1 MTHLEKCKIITN
13 KMKALGLDTSH
24 LDEIQ
29 EELSI
34 LERPWLS
41 KIKYSVKKHYS
52 HLKGEMFESLEMTSL
67 LRKGVNN
74 LSPKERQKIKSQL
87 LDVAK
92 VLPAGFIAAT
102 NAILPIPFT
111 SVLTPILL
119 QKMGL
124 LPSRWNESRILHLL
138 QEEEEQLRSRGLL
151 QLADSLHKVHDS
163 IEDDAN
169 ARETHLSLL
178 LHWDQN
184 QNGQWD
190 EEEIQAYQDECKRTK
205 LLSTEQGHT
214 RKWFISQNGLVFGP
228 TTFDE
233 LPEDDPDLLVK
244 FAAQT
249 KWVSLMDCVKA

>member
-92 VLPAGFIAAT
+92 ILPAGFIAAT

-119 QKMGL
+119 QKWGSCL
-124 LPSRWNESRILHLL
+124 LAGMN
-138 QEEEEQLRSRGLL
+138 
-151 QLADSLHKVHDS
+151 
-163 IEDDAN
+163 
-169 ARETHLSLL
+169 
-178 LHWDQN
+178 
-184 QNGQWD
+184 
-190 EEEIQAYQDECKRTK
+190 
-205 LLSTEQGHT
+205 
-214 RKWFISQNGLVFGP
+214 LVFSTYCKKKKSSYEVEDSYNWP
-228 TTFDE
+228 THSINST
-233 LPEDDPDLLVK
+233 DPSKMMPMFEKRISPYYFTGIRIKMDNGMKRKSKL
-244 FAAQT
+244 T
-249 KWVSLMDCVKA
+249 KMNVSEPSY